1 MPLGITVL
9 ETNEAGEATQIQTAE
24 GTIINIQR

>member
-9 ETNEAGEATQIQTAE
+9 QTNEAGEATQIQLAD
-24 GTIINIQR
+24 GTVVNIQR